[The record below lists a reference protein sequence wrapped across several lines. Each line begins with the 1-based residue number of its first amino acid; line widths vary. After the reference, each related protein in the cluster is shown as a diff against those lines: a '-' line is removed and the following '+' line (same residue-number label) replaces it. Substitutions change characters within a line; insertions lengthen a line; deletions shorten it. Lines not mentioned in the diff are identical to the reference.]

1 MTNQELYKQA
11 ILDAKAVRE
20 TALAAAKQS
29 LSEAFEPRI
38 MEMMRLKLSEELE
51 EGDATEMEE
60 SIDKMEEATEG
71 MPEEGTQVDENTLDE
86 ILAELD
92 SLSEEMEENAEL
104 EEGATGYDGG
114 GKKSSGKDAGFKK
127 VGGKNLNEADDD
139 EADDDTKDEAPE
151 GDEAE
156 GGDDMPVG
164 GGDEDAPISDDDEV
178 IELTVGELK
187 SIFRDAM
194 ATGGAGM
201 GTPEMG
207 AAEPATDEEN
217 GIMDMGGAPGEE
229 MEEISLEEIL
239 AELERDNMEENVN
252 PEAGKTSGT
261 PGKYGEARTSVEEAK
276 KKMQMEKDLKQAN
289 EAVKAMKNELNEI
302 NLLNAKL
309 LYFNKILKAKSLNE
323 SQKVKVMNAFDRAV
337 SVKEVENTYK
347 TLNESITAAPKK
359 TALKES
365 MGFASKPIGSAPAKP
380 IVEADAFVMRW
391 QTLAGIK

>member
-51 EGDATEMEE
+51 EDKTEMEE
-60 SIDKMEEATEG
+60 SYGEVEESTDG
-71 MPEEGTQVDENTLDE
+71 MPEEGAQVDENTLEE

-92 SLSEEMEENAEL
+92 ELSTEMEENAEL
-104 EEGATGYDGG
+104 EEGATAYGDKGG
-114 GKKSSGKDAGFKK
+114 EGTGGTKKSSGEFTGFKK
-127 VGGKNLNEADDD
+127 VGGKNLNEADDE
-139 EADDDTKDEAPE
+139 EADDDTEEAPE
-151 GDEAE
+151 GGEAE
-156 GGDDMPVG
+156 GDDMPVG
-164 GGDEDAPISDDDEV
+164 GGDDEPITDDSEV

-187 SIFRDAM
+187 AIFRDAM
-194 ATGGAGM
+194 ATGGVGAEM
-201 GTPEMG
+201 GAPEMG
-207 AAEPATDEEN
+207 TDGEGDMVN
-217 GIMDMGGAPGEE
+217 MGGTPGEE

-239 AELERDNMEENVN
+239 AELENDSKMEENLN
-252 PEAGKTSGT
+252 KMGSPKQPGGYSAGST
-261 PGKYGEARTSVEEAK
+261 VEEAK
-276 KKMQMEKDLKQAN
+276 KQMQMKKDLEEAN
-289 EAVKAMKNELNEI
+289 KAVKAMKNELNEI

-365 MGFASKPIGSAPAKP
+365 MGFASKPIGSAPARP

>member
-51 EGDATEMEE
+51 EDKTEMEE
-60 SIDKMEEATEG
+60 NYEGVEEATDG
-71 MPEEGTQVDENTLDE
+71 MPEEGAQVDENTLEE

-92 SLSEEMEENAEL
+92 ELSTEMEENAEL

-127 VGGKNLNEADDD
+127 VGGKNLNEADD
-139 EADDDTKDEAPE
+139 EEGDDDAEDAPE
-151 GDEAE
+151 GDETE
-156 GGDDMPVG
+156 DGDMPVG
-164 GGDEDAPISDDDEV
+164 GGDDEPITDDSEV

-187 SIFRDAM
+187 AIFRDAM
-194 ATGGAGM
+194 ATGGVGAEM
-201 GTPEMG
+201 GAPEMG
-207 AAEPATDEEN
+207 TDGEGDMMN
-217 GIMDMGGAPGEE
+217 MGGATGEE

-239 AELERDNMEENVN
+239 AELENEGKVEENLN
-252 PEAGKTSGT
+252 KMGSPKQPGSYAAG
-261 PGKYGEARTSVEEAK
+261 SVEEAK

-347 TLNESITAAPKK
+347 TLNESITAASKK

-365 MGFASKPIGSAPAKP
+365 MGFASKPIGSAPARP